1 MGWTVMKMAGSFLSS
16 ALFKFLLTA
25 LLGWSVLS
33 GAELLLERPA
43 PVFREP
49 NVFSRRIDVLPP
61 GRYEVAG
68 EAERRFSVRHPI
80 AYYAP
85 FFRLEGGTFVSPCVT
100 VDETSGENIFVP
112 PAGDWRLWAT
122 ALAVGLLG
130 AVIFL
135 LVKGKLRK
143 TIPPCSVAESLCFI
157 LIAVLLRQILLLCE
171 ISFWGN
177 AIPCA
182 ADEPGYFK
190 TVADML
196 RGDFKGPWNFTI
208 GLGLVYLP
216 FVLLCG
222 ARDYYDIAVSFC
234 HFNGL
239 VLGPAVLAAAFLL
252 LRSFGVGRR
261 CAFAAILVWAV
272 YPFFVYHAEL
282 WKTLSFAP
290 FLAPPCFVDGAPDWW
305 RFYSVCIHTGFNGM
319 SDTPGLLAV
328 LLTLLLARLAPPD
341 CRGTFLTGLA
351 YGFCCLL
358 RINYVFFAP
367 LIAFIWFFRL
377 PERSFPSLLRAA
389 GAALGG
395 FFLVFGWQFLINIHH
410 FGNPF
415 TFGYSLHYLD
425 FPPEKRPSAGFTWA
439 ILAELRN
446 IKFLMGANK
455 LLMAAGIAGLL
466 FLRTRYTRIA
476 LTLLGVPLILFFFG
490 YTHTYCDARRFIM
503 AAYPAFTG
511 AFCAAAGDCLE
522 AYRRGGRGRLLLP
535 GLPAA
540 AVLFRFLPAEIC
552 ALSLLLLLLRALFD
566 LQREV
571 SEVILKR

>member
-1 MGWTVMKMAGSFLSS
+1 MGGRSLSS
-16 ALFKFLLTA
+16 ALFKLLLTA
-25 LLGWSVLS
+25 LLSWSALS

-49 NVFSRRIDVLPP
+49 NVFSERTAVLPP
-61 GRYEVAG
+61 GRYAVAG
-68 EAERRFSVRHPI
+68 PAERRFSVRHPI
-80 AYYAP
+80 AYYVP
-85 FFRLEGGTFVSPCVT
+85 FFKLANGSFVSPGVT
-100 VDETSGENIFVP
+100 VDETTKENIFVTP
-112 PAGDWRLWAT
+112 PGEWRLWAT
-122 ALAVGLLG
+122 ALAVGILG

-135 LVKGKLRK
+135 LVKGKILK
-143 TIPPCSVAESLCFI
+143 TIPPDSARESLCFI

-177 AIPCA
+177 ALPCA

-190 TVADML
+190 TVSDML
-196 RGDFKGPWNFTI
+196 RGDFRGPWNFTV
-208 GLGLVYLP
+208 GLGLLYLP

-222 ARDYYDIAVSFC
+222 ARDYYDIAVGFC
-234 HFNGL
+234 HFGGL
-239 VLGPAVLAAAFLL
+239 VLGPATLAAAFLL
-252 LRSFGVGRR
+252 LKSFGVGRR
-261 CAFAAILVWAV
+261 CAFAAVLVWAI
-272 YPFFVYHAEL
+272 YPFFVYHSEL
-282 WKTLSFAP
+282 WNTLTFDPIFA
-290 FLAPPCFVDGAPDWW
+290 LPCFAEGVTDWW

-328 LLTLLLARLAPPD
+328 LLTLLLARKAPPD
-341 CRGTFLTGLA
+341 WRGALLTGLA

-358 RINYVFFAP
+358 RINYIFFSP

-377 PERSFPSLLRAA
+377 PERSRPSLFRAA
-389 GAALGG
+389 VAALGG

-410 FGNPF
+410 FGDPF

-425 FPPEKRPSAGFTWA
+425 FPPEKRPSAGFAWA

-466 FLRTRYTRIA
+466 FLRNRYTRIA
-476 LTLLGVPLILFFFG
+476 LTLLGIPLILFFFG

-503 AAYPAFTG
+503 AAYPALIG
-511 AFCAAAGDCLE
+511 AFCAAWGDCFE
-522 AYRRGGRGRLLLP
+522 AFRRGGRGRLFIAGLLVT
-535 GLPAA
+535 G
-540 AVLFRFLPAEIC
+540 AVVWFLPAEFC
-552 ALSLLLLLLRALFD
+552 ALSLLLLLLRTLFD

-571 SEVILKR
+571 SEVILRK

>member
-1 MGWTVMKMAGSFLSS
+1 MKMAGSFLSS
-16 ALFKFLLTA
+16 APFKFLLTA
-25 LLGWSVLS
+25 FLCWSALS

-49 NVFSRRIDVLPP
+49 NVFSQRVGVLPP

-68 EAERRFSVRHPI
+68 PGERRFSVRHPI
-80 AYYAP
+80 AYYVP
-85 FFRLEGGTFVSPCVT
+85 FFKLPAGTFVSPCVT
-100 VDETSGENIFVP
+100 AEETTGENVFVQ
-112 PAGDWRLWAT
+112 PAGDWRAWAA
-122 ALAVGLLG
+122 ALAAGLLG
-130 AVIFL
+130 AVTFL
-135 LVKGKLRK
+135 LVKGKFRK
-143 TIPPCSVAESLCFI
+143 TIPPDSVYESVCFI

-171 ISFWGN
+171 ISFWNN

-190 TVADML
+190 TVYDML

-222 ARDYYDIAVSFC
+222 ARDYYDIAVGFC

-252 LRSFGVGRR
+252 LKSFGVGRR
-261 CAFAAILVWAV
+261 CAFAAMLIWAV

-282 WKTLSFAP
+282 WKTLTFAP
-290 FLAPPCFVDGAPDWW
+290 ILAPPCFMDGAADWW

-328 LLTLLLARLAPPD
+328 LLTLLLARIAPPD
-341 CRGTFLTGLA
+341 CRGAFLTGLA

-358 RINYVFFAP
+358 RINYIFFAP
-367 LIAFIWFFRL
+367 LIAFIRFFRL
-377 PERSFPSLLRAA
+377 PEHSLPSLLRAS

-395 FFLVFGWQFLINIHH
+395 FFLIFGWQFLINIYH
-410 FGNPF
+410 FGSPF

-439 ILAELRN
+439 ILSELRN
-446 IKFLMGANK
+446 VKFLMGANK
-455 LLMAAGIAGLL
+455 LLAAAGIAGLL
-466 FLRTRYTRIA
+466 FLRNRYTRIA
-476 LTLLGVPLILFFFG
+476 LTLLAVPLILFFFG
-490 YTHTYCDARRFIM
+490 YSHTYCDARRFIM
-503 AAYPAFTG
+503 AAYPAFIG
-511 AFCAAAGDCLE
+511 AFCAALGDGFS
-522 AYRRGGRGRLLLP
+522 AYRAGGRGRFLLP
-535 GLPAA
+535 GMLVTG
-540 AVLFRFLPAEIC
+540 AVFRFLPAEIC
-552 ALSLLLLLLRALFD
+552 ALSLLLLLSRALFD

-571 SEVILKR
+571 SGVILKE

>member
-1 MGWTVMKMAGSFLSS
+1 MGGSFLSS
-16 ALFKFLLTA
+16 APFKFLLTA
-25 LLGWSVLS
+25 FLCWSALS

-43 PVFREP
+43 PVFGAP
-49 NVFSRRIDVLPP
+49 GIFSRRVGVLPP
-61 GRYEVAG
+61 GRYETEGPV
-68 EAERRFSVRHPI
+68 RRHFSVRHPI
-80 AYYAP
+80 AYCVP
-85 FFRLEGGTFVSPCVT
+85 FAKLKTGKFVSPCVT
-100 VDETSGENIFVP
+100 FDETTGENVFVP
-112 PAGDWRLWAT
+112 RACDWRLWAT
-122 ALAVGLLG
+122 ALAAGLLG

-135 LVKGKLRK
+135 LVKGKRGK
-143 TIPPCSVAESLCFI
+143 TILPDSAYESVCFI

-171 ISFWGN
+171 ISFWSN

-190 TVADML
+190 TVYDML
-196 RGDFKGPWNFTI
+196 RGDFRGPWNFTI

-222 ARDYYDIAVSFC
+222 AREYYDIAVAFC

-239 VLGPAVLAAAFLL
+239 VLGPAALAAAFLL
-252 LRSFGVGRR
+252 LKSFGVGRR
-261 CAFAAILVWAV
+261 CAFAAILIWAV
-272 YPFFVYHAEL
+272 YPFFIYHAEL
-282 WKTLSFAP
+282 WKTLKFDSL
-290 FLAPPCFVDGAPDWW
+290 LALPCFLDGVPDWW

-328 LLTLLLARLAPPD
+328 LLTLLLARKAPPD

-358 RINYVFFAP
+358 RINYIFFAP

-377 PERSFPSLLRAA
+377 PERSCVSLFRAA

-395 FFLVFGWQFLINIHH
+395 FFLVFGWQFLINFRH

-425 FPPEKRPSAGFTWA
+425 FPPERRPSAGFTWA
-439 ILAELRN
+439 ILAELKN
-446 IKFLMGANK
+446 IRFLVGANK

-466 FLRTRYTRIA
+466 FLRNRYTRIA
-476 LTLLGVPLILFFFG
+476 LTLLAVPLILFFFG

-503 AAYPAFTG
+503 AAYPAFIG
-511 AFCAAAGDCLE
+511 AFCAALGDCFT
-522 AYRRGGRGRLLLP
+522 AYRRGGRERFFIAGLLVT
-535 GLPAA
+535 AA
-540 AVLFRFLPAEIC
+540 AFRFLPAEIC
-552 ALSLLLLLLRALFD
+552 ALFLLLLLSRALFD

-571 SEVILKR
+571 SEVILRK

>member
-1 MGWTVMKMAGSFLSS
+1 MGGRSLSS

-25 LLGWSVLS
+25 LLCGSALS
-33 GAELLLERPA
+33 GAELLLERPT

-49 NVFSRRIDVLPP
+49 NVFSRRVDILPP

-68 EAERRFSVRHPI
+68 PAERRFSVRHPI

-85 FFRLEGGTFVSPCVT
+85 FFRLPAGTFVSPGVT
-100 VDETSGENIFVP
+100 VEENTNENTFVTP
-112 PAGDWRLWAT
+112 SGDWRLWAT
-122 ALAVGLLG
+122 ALAAGLLG

-135 LVKGKLRK
+135 LVKGKLSK
-143 TIPPCSVAESLCFI
+143 TIPPDSGCESLCFI

-171 ISFWGN
+171 ISVWST
-177 AIPCA
+177 AIPSA

-190 TVADML
+190 TVYDML

-239 VLGPAVLAAAFLL
+239 VLGPAVPAAAFLL
-252 LRSFGVGRR
+252 LKSFGVGRR

-282 WKTLSFAP
+282 WDTLTFAP
-290 FLAPPCFVDGAPDWW
+290 FLAPPCFLEGTADWW

-328 LLTLLLARLAPPD
+328 LLTLLLARKAPPNW
-341 CRGTFLTGLA
+341 RGALLTGLA

-395 FFLVFGWQFLINIHH
+395 FFLVFGWQFLINTHH

-415 TFGYSLHYLD
+415 TFGYCLHYLD

-446 IKFLMGANK
+446 VRFLMGANK

-466 FLRTRYTRIA
+466 FLRNRYTRIA

-503 AAYPAFTG
+503 AAYPAFIG
-511 AFCAAAGDCLE
+511 AFCAAAGDGLE
-522 AYRRGGRGRLLLP
+522 AFRRGGRGRFLIP
-535 GLPAA
+535 GLLATG
-540 AVLFRFLPAEIC
+540 VVFRFLPAEIC

-571 SEVILKR
+571 SEVILRK